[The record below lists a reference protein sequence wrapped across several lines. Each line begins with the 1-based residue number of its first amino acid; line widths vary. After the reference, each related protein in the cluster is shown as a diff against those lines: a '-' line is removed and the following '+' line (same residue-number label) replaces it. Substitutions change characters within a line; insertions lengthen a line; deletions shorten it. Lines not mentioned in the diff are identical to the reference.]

1 MPLRPINL
9 SVAFKRWRA
18 FSPGEWIDFN
28 PTVVVF
34 SDGRRIALFR
44 RDQVPPTPGEGSIW
58 AVEVS
63 DKLDPLGDPFLM
75 VRRGE
80 DPRGVVIDDRLFLF
94 FVTIEKNQLGRATGS
109 QMHVAE
115 FRLLDNTPEPLYS
128 FVLPKNPTG
137 AAHLAGTQ
145 WEKNWVPFHTQG
157 REIALI
163 YSHDP
168 WVVLILEVCEA
179 GSGGA
184 PRLVTAY
191 SNPGIQWPHGEIRG
205 GTPPLAFDDQHL
217 ITFFHSSQVIGSRNV
232 YMVGACIF
240 ERASPF
246 RPILLTTDPLLVAPY
261 HSTVQRFGWPVLASV
276 IFPLGA
282 QKETTGYTLLCG
294 LDDGEV
300 GVIGV
305 PHEALGQ
312 RLAAVKKP
320 AQYHL
325 QDASGAN
332 LATGL
337 TLPVFLSEHPTDQT
351 NAVRLSR
358 FLAQLVNAQSE
369 YVAYGDSGAMH
380 CILVSPHARQCH
392 LHTGSDA
399 TLAQRNVGLNQVA
412 NVTLHK
418 DSIGL
423 NSVSQVGL
431 LHLCLASNLSVPADA
446 LDIVD
451 RFQPVV
457 VVDSAAGIEHY
468 AQLHALLRLF
478 SYRSSSLFALTPNVK
493 IFAPDHSIAAHPMW
507 LSGDWAAL

>member
-1 MPLRPINL
+1 
-9 SVAFKRWRA
+9 
-18 FSPGEWIDFN
+18 
-28 PTVVVF
+28 
-34 SDGRRIALFR
+34 
-44 RDQVPPTPGEGSIW
+44 
-58 AVEVS
+58 
-63 DKLDPLGDPFLM
+63 M

-94 FVTIEKNQLGRATGS
+94 FVTIEKNQVGRATGS
-109 QMHVAE
+109 QMHLAE
-115 FRLLDNTPEPLYS
+115 FRLLGNTPESLYS

-168 WVVLILEVCEA
+168 WVVLMLEVCEA
-179 GSGGA
+179 GSSEA
-184 PRLVTAY
+184 PRLVSAY
-191 SNPGIQWPHGEIRG
+191 STPGIQWLHGEIRG
-205 GTPPLAFDDQHL
+205 GTPPLVFDDQHL

-232 YMVGACIF
+232 YMVGACVF

-246 RPILLTTDPLLVAPY
+246 RPTLLTTDPLLVAPY

-305 PHEALGQ
+305 SHEALDP
-312 RLAAVKKP
+312 RLAATKNP
-320 AQYHL
+320 SPYHL
-325 QDASGAN
+325 QDASGAIV
-332 LATGL
+332 AKGL
-337 TLPVFLSEHPTDQT
+337 TLPVFLSDHATDHT

-358 FLAQLVNAQSE
+358 FLAQLVNAQTE
-369 YVAYGDSGAMH
+369 YVAYGDPGAMH
-380 CILVSPHARQCH
+380 CILVAPHARQCH
-392 LHTGSDA
+392 SHTGGDD
-399 TLAQRNVGLNQVA
+399 TLAQRNVGLNQAA
-412 NVTLHK
+412 NVTLHQ
-418 DSIGL
+418 DSIGR

-431 LHLCLASNLSVPADA
+431 LHLCLASNQSVPVDA

-457 VVDSAAGIEHY
+457 VVDSATGIEHY
-468 AQLHALLRLF
+468 AQLHALLRLLR
-478 SYRSSSLFALTPNVK
+478 YRSSSLFALTPNVK
-493 IFAPDHSIAAHPMW
+493 LFAPDRAIAAHPMW
-507 LSGDWAAL
+507 LSADWAAL